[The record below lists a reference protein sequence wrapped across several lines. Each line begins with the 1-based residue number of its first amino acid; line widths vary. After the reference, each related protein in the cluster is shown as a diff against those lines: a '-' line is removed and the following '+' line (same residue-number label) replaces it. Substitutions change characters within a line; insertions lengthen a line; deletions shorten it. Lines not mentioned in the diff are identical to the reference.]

1 VLLQLEL
8 PDAVIEEA
16 ARRTTGFLAINVA
29 PPRPL
34 SAALIERAD
43 LIVANEHEFAA
54 IPGLDRAGVV
64 AVTFGAAGA
73 ALLRD
78 GVEVARAAPPPVVAV
93 DGTAAG
99 DAFCAALLVA
109 LLAGRD
115 DGAALAWACSAGAA
129 AATRHGAQPSL
140 PTAAEVD
147 ALLDRAR
154 REGAAPGVARPSD

>member
-1 VLLQLEL
+1 
-8 PDAVIEEA
+8 
-16 ARRTTGFLAINVA
+16 
-29 PPRPL
+29 
-34 SAALIERAD
+34 
-43 LIVANEHEFAA
+43 
-54 IPGLDRAGVV
+54 
-64 AVTFGAAGA
+64 
-73 ALLRD
+73 
-78 GVEVARAAPPPVVAV
+78 
-93 DGTAAG
+93 
-99 DAFCAALLVA
+99 VA